1 MKIATE
7 LAGDVAILNLVG
19 ELDSR
24 GNQHLD
30 QAIKDSISKGR
41 FKIVL
46 DVQSI
51 RFIGSQ
57 TISMLISNLKEIRA
71 AGGNIKIIKPQRAV
85 LQYLKQNRI
94 VEIFD
99 IYSSKAEAVQAFE
112 MGKSPASA
120 GTTTNA
126 DNVSAADSASG
137 NSESEEAGSAALADV
152 SQLKSKF
159 ETGEILYANSCMLAT
174 MIKMLEKKGVLTST
188 EAGELMDY
196 ERLSMKG
203 VKE

>member
-7 LAGDVAILNLVG
+7 LAGEVAILNLIG

-30 QAIKDSISKGR
+30 QAIKDSIARGH

-112 MGKSPASA
+112 TGKSAAPAGA
-120 GTTTNA
+120 AANA
-126 DNVSAADSASG
+126 ESQSAAGDA
-137 NSESEEAGSAALADV
+137 SESEDSSTPLADINL
-152 SQLKSKF
+152 LKARF

-174 MIKMLEKKGVLTST
+174 MIKILEKKGVLTST